1 MTFDE
6 VRAIGLTLPQVT
18 DGTSYGTPA
27 LKVKGKLLVRLRDD
41 IDAIVLPMP
50 FDRRDEL
57 IAENP
62 DTYFITDHYAPYEY
76 VLAHLARLNAAQV
89 RDLLGVAYRLVT
101 KPRNVIA

>member
-6 VRAIGLTLPQVT
+6 VRAVGLTFPQVT
-18 DGTSYGTPA
+18 GGTSYGTPA

-41 IDAIVLPMP
+41 IDAVVLPMP

-57 IAENP
+57 IAEDP

-76 VLAHLARLNAAQV
+76 VLARLARLNAAQA

-101 KPRNVIA
+101 KSKNCIA

>member
-6 VRAIGLTLPQVT
+6 LRAIGLTFPQVT

-41 IDAIVLPMP
+41 LDAVVLPMP

-57 IAENP
+57 IAEDP
-62 DTYFITDHYAPYEY
+62 DTYFLTDHYVPYEY
-76 VLAHLARLNAAQV
+76 VLARLARLNEVQI
-89 RDLLGVAYRLVT
+89 RDLLGISYRLVT
-101 KPRNVIA
+101 KAKKS